1 MILSIFIR
9 DKEFHISTEAYG
21 EVHKVTETRGMAD
34 KIPALF
40 SEFLNKIEFNIIDT
54 IVYSTGSASFTTTRI
69 VNSLVKGIKVARPD
83 IKFIGVSN
91 FLTYIQVLKYTRPSG
106 TIAIPTMR
114 GDYYIC
120 EYVRGKI
127 AKTYIS
133 EELYKETIMDS
144 AIGLD
149 NVNLASLQIKAIHSE
164 LVDNN
169 DKYIINNL
177 ETKYTYNPEYVH
189 KED

>member
-54 IVYSTGSASFTTTRI
+54 IVYSTGPASFTTTRI

-83 IKFIGVSN
+83 IKFIGISN
-91 FLTYIQVLKYTRPSG
+91 FLTYIYVLYPSQSAG
-106 TIAIPTMR
+106 TIAIPMMR

-120 EYVRGKI
+120 KYNKGQIKQV
-127 AKTYIS
+127 YIS
-133 EELYKETIMDS
+133 EKICREIIMDN
-144 AIGLD
+144 AISLD
-149 NVNLASLQIKAIHSE
+149 NINLALAQIQLLYSG
-164 LVDNN
+164 LVPNN
-169 DKYIINNL
+169 DKYITNTL
-177 ETKYTYNPEYVH
+177 EIQYTYNPKYVH
-189 KED
+189 KES